1 MSSGWQWFD
10 APQDGREGELEG
22 DRSIAAAFAKC
33 FGSPDGKRV
42 LEHLRKLTLE
52 RSLGPGASD
61 ALLRHLEGQRHL
73 FAYITALVA
82 QGAGDR

>member
-1 MSSGWQWFD
+1 MHRKK
-10 APQDGREGELEG
+10 PGRVIRKVMEV
-22 DRSIAAAFAKC
+22 SPPPFS
-33 FGSPDGKRV
+33 SPDGQRV

-73 FAYITALVA
+73 FAYIAALIA
-82 QGAGDR
+82 QGVGDR

>member
-1 MSSGWQWFD
+1 MHRKT
-10 APQDGREGELEG
+10 PGRVIRKAM
-22 DRSIAAAFAKC
+22 RSITTAFAKC
-33 FGSPDGKRV
+33 FTSPDGQRV

-73 FAYITALVA
+73 FAYIAALIA
-82 QGAGDR
+82 QGVGDR

>member
-1 MSSGWQWFD
+1 VSSGWQWFD
-10 APQDGREGELEG
+10 APQHRELGDFED
-22 DRSIAAAFAKC
+22 DRSVATAFAKC

-42 LEHLRKLTLE
+42 LEHLRRLTIE

-73 FAYITALVA
+73 FAYIVALVA
-82 QGAGDR
+82 QGSGER